1 LFSALRLLPLDAL
14 GKYTLVSTLV
24 ILAQTSIRSLV
35 LEPLTIRFSTQ
46 PEDVRRRATAMAAGA
61 SASLGIVAVVATV
74 TWAIAG
80 GSSGRLMV
88 AAGITFAILLV
99 QDAWRT
105 ALFASRR
112 PWGTAANDAICLAA
126 TLIGLTVVMVRGHG
140 HADAPAVMII
150 WGFGSAFGA
159 VLGVF
164 QLRALPK
171 VQSCWHWLRT
181 QADLGLRLVGS
192 VLAQQLAGR
201 TSLVIVSVWAGHA
214 ALGQISASRTLVSPI
229 STLILATLAFAVP
242 EAARKAVTSLRDL
255 RHFTR
260 MVSGALVAVTALL
273 TVVLY
278 FLPERIGV
286 AIAGQ
291 NWAAAHSLLVP
302 TALWIAGT
310 AMSQGAR
317 IGLRVLERAST
328 ILWISVALGAV
339 VLVACAC
346 GTLGWGA
353 PGAAWAFG
361 LASVAG
367 QAVWTVGYRRATA
380 SRQGTDESRT
390 RGSRYRST
398 SGRPR
403 RAADT
408 QSE

>member
-1 LFSALRLLPLDAL
+1 MFSALRLLPLDAL
-14 GKYTLVSTLV
+14 GQYTLVSTLV

-46 PEDVRRRATAMAAGA
+46 PDDVRRRATAMAAGA
-61 SASLGIVAVVATV
+61 SACLGMIAVVGTV
-74 TWAIAG
+74 VWAIAG

-126 TLIGLTVVMVRGHG
+126 TLLALAVVATRG
-140 HADAPAVMII
+140 HADAPAVMLV

-159 VLGVF
+159 ILGVV
-164 QLRALPK
+164 QLRTLPK

-181 QADLGLRLVGS
+181 QGDLGLRLVGS

-201 TSLVIVSVWAGHA
+201 TSLIIVSVWAGHA

-242 EAARKAVTSLRDL
+242 EAARRALTSLRHL
-255 RHFTR
+255 QHFTR
-260 MVSGALVAVTALL
+260 MISGALLAVTALL

-278 FLPERIGV
+278 FLPERLGV

-291 NWAAAHSLLVP
+291 NWAAAHSLLIP

-317 IGLRVLERAST
+317 IGLRVLERASA
-328 ILWISVALGAV
+328 ILWISVVLGAV

-353 PGAAWAFG
+353 AGAAWAFG

-367 QAVWTVGYRRATA
+367 QVVWTIGYRRAIA
-380 SRQGTDESRT
+380 ARQGIGGPRT

-408 QSE
+408 QSD